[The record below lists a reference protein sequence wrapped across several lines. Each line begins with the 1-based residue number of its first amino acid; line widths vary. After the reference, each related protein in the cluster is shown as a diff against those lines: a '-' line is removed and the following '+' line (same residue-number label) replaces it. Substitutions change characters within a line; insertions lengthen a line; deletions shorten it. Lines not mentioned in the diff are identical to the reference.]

1 MHTFLFVFRMDIT
14 TMEAQPTPVQ
24 MQAYMEQ
31 WGEWISSLAAQDR
44 LAVGG
49 NHLSA
54 EGRVLR
60 PHGITT
66 VGPYTE
72 HKESVAGYI
81 LVNAEDMEE
90 AVQLAKDCPILL
102 GEGTSVEVRPIAGM

>member
-1 MHTFLFVFRMDIT
+1 MNKFLLVFRMDIT
-14 TMEAQPTPVQ
+14 TPEAQPTPVQ
-24 MQAYMEQ
+24 MQGYMEQ

-44 LAVGG
+44 LAAGG

-66 VGPYTE
+66 DGPYTE
-72 HKESVAGYI
+72 HKESMAGYI
-81 LVNAEDMEE
+81 LVNAVDMEE
-90 AVQLAKDCPILL
+90 AVQLAKGCPILL
-102 GEGTSVEVRPIAGM
+102 GEGTSVEVRPVAGM